1 MSKLNCGIIG
11 GRPKEAYYLV
21 GVQEDSL
28 ILLDPHTT
36 QQTLNFDDIK
46 TNWINFHESQAKK
59 FQFNRLDP
67 SMTFAFYLRSA
78 EEFTQFK
85 IWHDKQKTLFDDF
98 WLFSALDSKPNF
110 LKSAAFQAEIF
121 SKKTEP
127 KGEANSKAQNRNEEE
142 SKQENSKGAQKD
154 EESDDGFDII

>member
-59 FQFNRLDP
+59 F
-67 SMTFAFYLRSA
+67 
-78 EEFTQFK
+78 
-85 IWHDKQKTLFDDF
+85 
-98 WLFSALDSKPNF
+98 
-110 LKSAAFQAEIF
+110 
-121 SKKTEP
+121 
-127 KGEANSKAQNRNEEE
+127 
-142 SKQENSKGAQKD
+142 
-154 EESDDGFDII
+154 